1 MTYKWPYATDKFTA
15 YEGEKHTTRLS
26 MALWIVDDYTGKQ
39 PLNQVKVRMKE
50 GDISDEECDIKTKEG
65 FFNAVK
71 NPSGYHI
78 FTDLPPRTYSCCIE
92 SDPYFPEKKTISGT
106 KDVIL
111 EFDGTGPGQDKT
123 DTKLKDA
130 SILKIGDSVE
140 FRNITGDVEQR
151 KITNILEKTI
161 SWAEK
166 LKFDFS
172 SKGSTIR
179 VIRLLEFAISGPAKD
194 MNSIELKD
202 ISRLEKG
209 DIVEF
214 QNLRGDIE
222 QRKITDIIGN
232 QTIVWAEKLKFDFTA
247 KGSFLRVLSYI
258 IDEIY
263 LKPRPSYPFPDNTT
277 LVRGLVFGPDNLP
290 AQKAKIKIQDLK
302 ETRTNENG
310 DFVLYFDESDF
321 NGLLLFSWD
330 KIPGSDNEKLI
341 GFLKQNYDIDWVET
355 AEIEKTA
362 DDNNV
367 SITKDENSL
376 SLKLNDEKT
385 KVTLEIDDGRTDEFV
400 VRKEKDKLNIF
411 SNIIIE
417 VEINSTSKIVKTN
430 LEKGKT
436 MILEKINF

>member
-1 MTYKWPYATDKFTA
+1 MTSKWPYTTDKFTA
-15 YEGEKHTTRLS
+15 YEGEKHITRLS

-39 PLNQVKVRMKE
+39 PLSQIKVRIKE
-50 GDISDEECDIKTKEG
+50 GEIKDEECDLKKNEG
-65 FFNAVK
+65 FLSAIK
-71 NPSGYHI
+71 NLSGYYI
-78 FTDLPPRTYSCCIE
+78 FTDLHPGKYSCCIE
-92 SDPYFPEKKTISGT
+92 SDTYFSEKRTMPGIN
-106 KDVIL
+106 DVIL
-111 EFDGTGPGQDKT
+111 EFDETGPGRDKT
-123 DTKLKDA
+123 EIKLKDV
-130 SILKIGDSVE
+130 SKLKIGESVE
-140 FRNITGDVEQR
+140 FRNIEGDIEQR
-151 KITNILEKTI
+151 KITNILDKTI

-166 LKFDFS
+166 LKIDFS

-179 VIRLLEFAISGPAKD
+179 VIRLLEFADSGPAKD
-194 MNSIELKD
+194 MNSIDLKD

-222 QRKITDIIGN
+222 QRKITDITDN

-310 DFVLYFDESDF
+310 DFVLYFGEADF

-330 KIPGSDNEKLI
+330 KIPGSDDEKLT
-341 GFLKQNYDIDWVET
+341 GFLKQNYNIDWVET
-355 AEIEKTA
+355 AEIEKTF
-362 DDNNV
+362 DDNTI
-367 SITKDENSL
+367 SMTKNGNSL
-376 SLKLNDEKT
+376 SFKLNDEKT

-436 MILEKINF
+436 IILEKINF